1 MNSILVTGGSGFI
14 GSAFCK
20 KAVDRG
26 NKVTVLT
33 RNPASAAKSLPE
45 EASLIKQLDELDE
58 GQAIDTVL
66 NLAGEP
72 LAEGRWN
79 DQRKQAF
86 YDSRVGTTQQLF
98 NFFEG
103 RELKPELIISGSAVG
118 YYGPG
123 SRPMSEV
130 SSPVDCYSHR
140 LCNAWEATAKQ
151 FDVLGTRVCKL
162 RVGIVLGDKGAL
174 SRMLPAFKL
183 GMGGPIGSGKQWMS
197 WIHIDDMVELIF
209 HCMKR
214 TDIRFAINATAPNPV
229 TNREFSKMLG
239 SVLHR
244 PAMFTMPAGMV
255 KLLFGEMGQELLLEG
270 QRVVPTKAL
279 ETSFEF
285 QYPVL
290 RDALENLVGHTAS

>member
-86 YDSRVGTTQQLF
+86 YDSMTVASLISLD
-98 NFFEG
+98 
-103 RELKPELIISGSAVG
+103 LKS
-118 YYGPG
+118 
-123 SRPMSEV
+123 
-130 SSPVDCYSHR
+130 
-140 LCNAWEATAKQ
+140 K
-151 FDVLGTRVCKL
+151 
-162 RVGIVLGDKGAL
+162 
-174 SRMLPAFKL
+174 PARSL
-183 GMGGPIGSGKQWMS
+183 
-197 WIHIDDMVELIF
+197 
-209 HCMKR
+209 
-214 TDIRFAINATAPNPV
+214 
-229 TNREFSKMLG
+229 
-239 SVLHR
+239 
-244 PAMFTMPAGMV
+244 
-255 KLLFGEMGQELLLEG
+255 
-270 QRVVPTKAL
+270 
-279 ETSFEF
+279 
-285 QYPVL
+285 
-290 RDALENLVGHTAS
+290 